1 MCGII
6 GYLGPGDG
14 VKLSL
19 KGLERLEY
27 RGYDSVGL
35 AAWQKE
41 KIICKKIKGRVADL
55 YRKIFSS
62 PELKNKSNLVIAHNR
77 WATHG
82 EPSEINAHPQN
93 DCSQKIFLVHN
104 GVIENY
110 QSLKKWLQKRGHSFS
125 SQTDTEV
132 IVHLI
137 EEHYQGDLLKAVQK
151 TLPLLTG
158 AYGLA
163 VISESEPNHLV
174 VAKKGSPLVI
184 GICKKGEYIVA
195 SDPVAIIEHTRR
207 IIYLDDGE
215 IGDLSL
221 QRVKITNCS
230 NSQIKKEIESIEWDL
245 TKIEKEGF
253 SHFMLKE
260 IFKQPETIK
269 NAFRGRINR
278 ERVQVKLGGLK
289 DWFNFIVN
297 CPRVVFLAC
306 GTSWHAG
313 LIGKYY
319 FENLVGLPANAEY
332 ASEFRYSEQP
342 IDPQVAYFVIS
353 QSGET
358 ADTLASLRKI
368 KEKGGHVF
376 GLVNVV
382 GSTIAREADA
392 GVYIHAGPE
401 IGVASTKA
409 FTSQVTLLSV
419 LALSLVLKKRLWPL
433 SRIKKCLVALEKI
446 PQQVEEVLGR
456 AEQIKVLASRYY
468 QFQNALYLGR
478 EYNFP
483 VALEGA
489 LKLKEISYI
498 HAEGYPAAEI
508 KHGPI
513 ALIDQNMP
521 TFVVAT
527 NPDDL
532 VYQKVVTNIEEIK
545 ARGGRVLALINPR
558 DKIIKNLVDEIILVP
573 QTFDFL
579 SPIINIIPW
588 QLWSYYVAVQRGCD
602 VDKPRN
608 LAKSVT
614 VE

>member
-14 VKLSL
+14 ISLSL

-27 RGYDSVGL
+27 RGYDSAGL
-35 AAWQKE
+35 AAWQKG
-41 KIICKKIKGRVADL
+41 KIVCQKTKGQVKILRQ
-55 YRKIFSS
+55 KILSR
-62 PELKNKSNLVIAHNR
+62 PENKSHLVIAHNR

-82 EPSEINAHPQN
+82 EPSKINAHPQS
-93 DCSQKIFLVHN
+93 DCSRKIFLVHN

-110 QSLKKWLQKRGHSFS
+110 QSLKKWLKKRGHSFF

-132 IVHLI
+132 IAHLI
-137 EEHYQGDLLKAVQK
+137 EENYQGNLLKAIQK

-163 VISESEPNHLV
+163 VISESEPQRLV

-195 SDPVAIIEHTRR
+195 SDPVAIIEHTRK

-215 IGDLSL
+215 IGVLSP
-221 QRVKITNCS
+221 QGARITNFS
-230 NSQIKKEIESIEWDL
+230 NSPIKKEVQSIEWDL
-245 TKIEKEGF
+245 AKIEKEGF
-253 SHFMLKE
+253 PHFMLKE

-269 NAFRGRINR
+269 NALRGRINKK
-278 ERVQVKLGGLK
+278 QGQIKLGGLE
-289 DWFNFIVN
+289 DWLGFIAN
-297 CPRVVFLAC
+297 CPRAVFLAC

-313 LIGKYY
+313 LIAKYY

-332 ASEFRYSEQP
+332 ASEFRYSQQP
-342 IDPQVAYFVIS
+342 IDPRVAYFAIS

-368 KEKGGHVF
+368 KKQGGPVF
-376 GLVNVV
+376 GLINVV
-382 GSTIAREADA
+382 GSTIAREANA

-409 FTSQVTLLSV
+409 FTSQVTLLAI
-419 LALSLVLKKRLWPL
+419 LALALVQEKKLWPL
-433 SRIKKCLVALEKI
+433 SEIKKSLKALEQI
-446 PQQVEEVLGR
+446 PQQVEEVLKN
-456 AEQIKVLASRYY
+456 AKKIESLAKKYA

-489 LKLKEISYI
+489 LKLKEISYV

-532 VYQKVVTNIEEIK
+532 VYQKVITNIEEIK
-545 ARGGRVLALINPR
+545 ARGGNILAVANSG
-558 DKIIKNLVDEIILVP
+558 DEIIENLANQVILVP
-573 QTFDFL
+573 QTLDFL